1 MEPPL
6 AYVTVRGTTFAIST
20 TVPATTVD
28 TTGEYAA
35 LSYTAVGGVRTLGE
49 FGDESQLVKF
59 EVIGDGRT
67 RQLAGSKDAGV
78 IECLCAYDIAD
89 TGQLA
94 MIAAFDAGNEYA
106 FRVTPNDGVIT
117 DSVFYFKGPV
127 TAKRIVAGENNSVLS
142 IRFNVAVNS
151 EVLNVAAT

>member
-1 MEPPL
+1 M
-6 AYVTVRGTTFAIST
+6 AYVTVRGTTFSIST
-20 TVPATTVD
+20 TVPASTVD

-35 LSYTAVGGVRTLGE
+35 LSWTAVGGIRTLGE

-78 IECLCAYDIAD
+78 IECMCAFDSLD

-94 MIAAFDAGNEYA
+94 MIAAFDSGNEYA
-106 FRVTPNDGVIT
+106 FRVVPNDGVTT
-117 DSVFYFKGPV
+117 DSIFYFKGPV
-127 TAKRIVAGENNSVLS
+127 TSKRVIAGENNSVLS

-151 EVLNVAAT
+151 EVLHVAAT